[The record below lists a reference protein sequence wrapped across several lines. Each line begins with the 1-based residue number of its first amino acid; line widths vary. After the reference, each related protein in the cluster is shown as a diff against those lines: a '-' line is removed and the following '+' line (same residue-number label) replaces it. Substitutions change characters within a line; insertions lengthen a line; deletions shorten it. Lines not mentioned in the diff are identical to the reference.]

1 VALHRNTVTVV
12 ASLKEERILNIEK
25 TGSEVRNDY
34 FKFAQ
39 EKPDMLEDMR
49 VFMEMLEMIKQNPKL
64 KADFFKIAAKKNRA
78 NGTGK
83 STLLKCIN
91 LSLKPK
97 GGVILID
104 NRNLFE
110 LDRKEIA
117 RNIGVVPQN
126 SAINFPFTAFDIVL
140 MGRTPY
146 LGQINRESLDDIRI
160 AKEAME
166 ITNTEHLAERPIDE
180 ISGGE
185 RQRVI
190 IARALAQQPKIL
202 LLDEPTLHLDI
213 NHQLDILELAKELAR
228 KNKLVV
234 VLVSHD
240 INLSSRYSDK
250 LVLLQS
256 GKIFAIGKPEEV
268 ITKENMRDIY
278 NIEVEMNYNSKIKPF
293 TIVPLR
299 NIRK

>member
-1 VALHRNTVTVV
+1 MNIRINNISFSYNSTNALENITFNV
-12 ASLKEERILNIEK
+12 KEGEII
-25 TGSEVRNDY
+25 GIIG
-34 FKFAQ
+34 
-39 EKPDMLEDMR
+39 P
-49 VFMEMLEMIKQNPKL
+49 
-64 KADFFKIAAKKNRA
+64 
-78 NGTGK
+78 NGAGK

-97 GGVILID
+97 GGNILID
-104 NRNLFE
+104 NRDLFE
-110 LDRKEIA
+110 LNRKEIA
-117 RNIGVVPQN
+117 KNIGVVPQN

-146 LGQINRESLDDIRI
+146 LGPIDRESLEDIKI
-160 AKEAME
+160 AKKAME

-213 NHQLDILELAKELAR
+213 NHQLDILDMAKKLAR
-228 KNKLVV
+228 NNKMIVI
-234 VLVSHD
+234 LVSHD

-256 GKIFAIGKPEEV
+256 GKIYAIGKPEEV
-268 ITKENMRDIY
+268 ITKESMRNIY
-278 NIEVEMNYNSKIKPF
+278 NIEVEMKYDSEIKPF

-299 NIRK
+299 TC

>member
-1 VALHRNTVTVV
+1 MNLCINNVTFSYNSTNVLQNITFR
-12 ASLKEERILNIEK
+12 AEEGEII
-25 TGSEVRNDY
+25 GIIG
-34 FKFAQ
+34 
-39 EKPDMLEDMR
+39 P
-49 VFMEMLEMIKQNPKL
+49 
-64 KADFFKIAAKKNRA
+64 
-78 NGTGK
+78 NGAGK

-91 LSLKPK
+91 FSLKPK
-97 GGVILID
+97 GGAILID
-104 NRNLFE
+104 NKNLFQ

-126 SAINFPFTAFDIVL
+126 LGINFPFTAFDIVL

-146 LGQINRESLDDIRI
+146 LGQIDRESLDDIRI
-160 AKEAME
+160 AKEAMK
-166 ITNTEHLAERPIDE
+166 ITNTEHLAERSIDE

-228 KNKLVV
+228 NTKMIVI
-234 VLVSHD
+234 LVSHD
-240 INLSSRYSDK
+240 LNLSSRYSDK
-250 LVLLQS
+250 LILLQS

-268 ITKENMRDIY
+268 ITKENMMDIY
-278 NIEVEMNYNSKIKPF
+278 RIEIEMNYNTEIKPF

-299 NIRK
+299 NIRE